1 MTATDPLR
9 AIEDRKENATSFRLL
24 TDSPLHDTEAFVDRP
39 LGGLRMP
46 DQHNRARIP
55 HICKMDVG
63 GRRDA
68 H

>member
-1 MTATDPLR
+1 
-9 AIEDRKENATSFRLL
+9 
-24 TDSPLHDTEAFVDRP
+24 
-39 LGGLRMP
+39 MP